1 MGIPYNSARRKLP
14 TDYSKSSFPQKKES
28 YRFDMAFRKQF
39 LHWQPSITSPFSSRS
54 FMLPLSAV
62 GLRQFLPTLSL
73 SLPSLPLT
81 TLALLENEIRVGG
94 GSG

>member
-28 YRFDMAFRKQF
+28 CRFDRAFRKQF